1 MRSRRPASTVLLTD
15 AAGEKFPP
23 ARWRMPRFPLT
34 RPLMLA
40 CAALL
45 VQGCALLSGEP
56 SETPEQVQARA
67 TAEETIRREV
77 EARLAAEPSIGA
89 GRIRAVVNQGDVHL
103 HGEAPGFGALQ
114 CALANAGLVPGVRL
128 VVDFMV
134 LQPGPSRVDCRAPRV
149 FTASAAP

>member
-1 MRSRRPASTVLLTD
+1 MALALSA
-15 AAGEKFPP
+15 
-23 ARWRMPRFPLT
+23 PLI
-34 RPLMLA
+34 
-40 CAALL
+40 
-45 VQGCALLSGEP
+45 QGCALLGGGEP
-56 SETPEQVQARA
+56 RETPAQAQER
-67 TAEETIRREV
+67 TVREETIRREV

-134 LQPGPSRVDCRAPRV
+134 LQPGPSRVNCLAPRV
-149 FTASAAP
+149 FTQSAAP